1 MQVYYGIPRKREEFN
16 IDGLSGEF
24 RSPVA
29 ELADYEHVHEIGR
42 IRRGFFLDYCYCCML
57 SLDGE

>member
-29 ELADYEHVHEIGR
+29 ELADYVHEIGR